1 MKGLP
6 DDDQQLGELLQE
18 FVNRVSHL
26 QGHTIAVLT
35 QESVTLQ
42 QVLLLRR
49 LQQIGESTPSDLAAR
64 MRMSLP
70 AVSQMIDRLFV
81 LDLLT
86 RVEADE
92 DRRRKKVS
100 VTRKGR
106 ALLERV
112 RRARAAE
119 YAAGVAGLTPKVRAD
134 LQSVMAR
141 ALKELPHEA
150 DAVASQAGA
159 QAKAG

>member
-1 MKGLP
+1 MKDAP
-6 DDDQQLGELLQE
+6 DDGQRLGELLQE
-18 FVNRVSHL
+18 FINRVSHL
-26 QGHTIAVLT
+26 QGHTLTVLT
-35 QESVTLQ
+35 EESVTVQ

-49 LQQIGESTPSDLAAR
+49 LQQIGESTPSELAAR

-100 VTRKGR
+100 VTKKGGV
-106 ALLERV
+106 LLERV

-134 LQSVMAR
+134 LLSVVAR
-141 ALKELPHEA
+141 ALQELPREVDSVA
-150 DAVASQAGA
+150 TDASAPIT
-159 QAKAG
+159 

>member
-1 MKGLP
+1 MKSTEEAEA
-6 DDDQQLGELLQE
+6 GELLQE

-26 QGHTIAVLT
+26 QGNTLTVLT
-35 QESVTLQ
+35 EESVTLQ

-49 LQQIGESTPSDLAAR
+49 LQQMGESPLSELAAR

-70 AVSQMIDRLFV
+70 AVSQMIDRLYA
-81 LDLLT
+81 LGLLT

-92 DRRRKKVS
+92 DRRRKKVA
-100 VTRKGR
+100 VTKKGA

-112 RRARAAE
+112 RRARAGE
-119 YAAGVAGLTPKVRAD
+119 YAAGIAGLSARVRSELLAV
-134 LQSVMAR
+134 LRR

-150 DAVASQAGA
+150 EAVAAALNPES
-159 QAKAG
+159 KAG